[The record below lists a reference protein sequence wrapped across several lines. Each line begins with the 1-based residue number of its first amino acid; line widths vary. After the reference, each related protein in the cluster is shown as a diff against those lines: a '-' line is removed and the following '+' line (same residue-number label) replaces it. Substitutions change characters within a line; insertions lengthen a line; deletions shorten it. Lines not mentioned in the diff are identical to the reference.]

1 MAVGEWAAGMLVR
14 GKYRIIAKVG
24 QGGMASVYKAAHE
37 RFKEIRALKVINPE
51 LATDAGFVRRF
62 EQEAIVTRKLQHPHA
77 VRVDDIDEAD
87 DGRPFIVMEY
97 IEGRSLKD
105 VIEQE
110 APMAVA
116 RVCSIVEQ
124 AASAL
129 DAAHGLS
136 LVHRDIKPGNIAL
149 IAAAD
154 GSGALREQV
163 KILDFGIAKLKE
175 DHRRGSQSDET
186 RMTLTSTGMVI
197 GTPAYMSPEQAKG
210 LKGDA
215 LDGRSDLYSLGIVMY
230 QMLTGQ
236 LPLEADSTIEQLMAH
251 LNVPPRPIRSVRP
264 DIPPA
269 IAAAA
274 MRCLEKNREL
284 RPRNGQALIDELR
297 STNANSVPPPI
308 NLSATAV
315 AEPAIARRA
324 PREREPDPAPTT
336 TATVMP
342 RSVVVPPRPEPPV
355 SEPPQVWATDQPAGT
370 RSRLW
375 LWAVLAV
382 VVVAGFAVAFYRRPE
397 HPKELTPLVESSPAS
412 TRSEPSTNSA
422 DTSGAVHPST
432 SGHKAASKTPSEAH
446 ERSVSPVPASAPRS
460 SQASPNAA
468 ASSPG
473 PNSTNPPAATQ
484 PSGQATPTPPTTVDS
499 ASVTPVKKITR
510 VQVGSGVVAG
520 LLISKVSPVY
530 PPIARQ
536 ARVQGSVVLKA
547 LIAKDGTIAK
557 LELISGHPM
566 LAPAAIDAVKQWRY
580 RPYLLNGE
588 PVEVETQIQVN
599 FTLSGD
605 PPPTGGS
612 PAASPAGDSGGVYHI
627 GAGVSAPAIISKV
640 EPSFTEEARRAKK
653 SGTCVLKLIV
663 DTTGHPQ
670 NIQVV
675 RPLGFGLDQKA
686 IEAVQQWRFQ
696 PGLKDGKPVNVEI
709 GLEVEFRLY

>member
-1 MAVGEWAAGMLVR
+1 MVVGEWAAGTLVR

-51 LATDAGFVRRF
+51 LASDAGFVRRF
-62 EQEAIVTRKLQHPHA
+62 EQEAIVTRRLQHPNA

-110 APMAVA
+110 APMAVPRA
-116 RVCSIVEQ
+116 CSIIEQ

-129 DAAHGLS
+129 DAAHGLG
-136 LVHRDIKPGNIAL
+136 LVHRDIKPGNIVL
-149 IAAAD
+149 ISAAD
-154 GSGALREQV
+154 GSGALREQA

-251 LNVPPRPIRSVRP
+251 LNVPPKPIRSIRP
-264 DIPPA
+264 DIPPG
-269 IAAAA
+269 IAAAV
-274 MRCLEKNREL
+274 MRCLEKNRDL

-297 STNANSVPPPI
+297 PTNAKSVLAPAG
-308 NLSATAV
+308 LSATAI
-315 AEPAIARRA
+315 AELPASPRA
-324 PREREPDPAPTT
+324 PLTRDPAPAST
-336 TATVMP
+336 TAAAVVAQ
-342 RSVVVPPRPEPPV
+342 SVIVAPQPAPAA
-355 SEPPQVWATDQPAGT
+355 SEPPQQWTTDQPAGT
-370 RSRLW
+370 QSRLW

-382 VVVAGFAVAFYRRPE
+382 VVVAGFAVAFYLRPQQSR
-397 HPKELTPLVESSPAS
+397 ELQPLVESATSSTRGATAVHTTDAQASAHSPSAAQKPPSVAPERSTSREATAAPAVRQPTTNTPAS
-412 TRSEPSTNSA
+412 TLAT
-422 DTSGAVHPST
+422 
-432 SGHKAASKTPSEAH
+432 SKTP
-446 ERSVSPVPASAPRS
+446 
-460 SQASPNAA
+460 
-468 ASSPG
+468 
-473 PNSTNPPAATQ
+473 NPPATSQ
-484 PSGQATPTPPTTVDS
+484 PSDQATPTPPATADS
-499 ASVTPVKKITR
+499 ASVAPANKITR
-510 VQVGSGVVAG
+510 VQVGSGVAGG
-520 LLISKVSPVY
+520 LLVSKVNPGY
-530 PPIARQ
+530 PPLARQ
-536 ARVQGSVVLKA
+536 ARVQGAVLLKA
-547 LIAKDGTIAK
+547 LISKDGSITN

-566 LAPAAIDAVKQWRY
+566 LAPAAIDAVKQWKY

-588 PVEVETQIQVN
+588 PVEVETQVQVN
-599 FTLSGD
+599 FTLGGD
-605 PPPTGGS
+605 
-612 PAASPAGDSGGVYHI
+612 PAASATTAAGTPGDSSEIYHI
-627 GAGVSAPAIISKV
+627 GAGVSAPTLISKV
-640 EPSFTEEARRAKK
+640 EPSFTEDARKAKK

-663 DTTGHPQ
+663 DTAGHPQ
-670 NIQVV
+670 NIKVV

-686 IEAVQQWRFQ
+686 MEAVQQWRFQ
-696 PGLKDGKPVNVEI
+696 PALKDGKPVNVEI
-709 GLEVEFRLY
+709 GLEVDFRLY